1 MQFPAGWHQ
10 IGCTSLELGRRRHE
24 QTHKDGLCSKCSKQ
38 RNSRRLARR
47 AKVTDDTLCET
58 IARAEQGSINAD
70 LGNGLIKQRVARA
83 NEGRSGGF
91 RTIVIYRPGR
101 RAVFAYLFAKK
112 DKENLTPVEEEVY
125 RDLAKI
131 VLELS
136 DATLDKAVAEKGWKT
151 IDYEAYEKK
160 VSKRGASSGASRRAR
175 PSRTRRNR

>member
-1 MQFPAGWHQ
+1 MLKVFKTKEFA
-10 IGCTSLELGRRRHE
+10 
-24 QTHKDGLCSKCSKQ
+24 
-38 RNSRRLARR
+38 RLARR
-47 AKVTDDTLCET
+47 AKVTDDTLCEA

-91 RTIVIYRPGR
+91 RAIVIYRPGR

-112 DKENLTPVEEEVY
+112 DKENLTPVEGEVY

-131 VLELS
+131 VSEFS
-136 DATLDKAVAEKGWKT
+136 DATLDTAVAEKGWKT
-151 IDYEAYEKK
+151 IDYEAYKK
-160 VSKRGASSGASRRAR
+160 KLSQRGASSGASRRAR